1 MRNRFLVI
9 ILLLTLSVIALA
21 QDGFLYTY
29 YPSGK
34 VDGVIFF
41 ASDVLEGTSYWYYEN
56 SNLKAEKTYY
66 NGKLI
71 GVSREFYE
79 TGLMKLEISIK
90 DGVRD
95 GLTKSYYNNGGL
107 KEARTYENGRLLKVV
122 EVGYDSLYVA
132 PVDAYQYG
140 NTQNRIQKNHDLFIC
155 EGADIC
161 PKPVG
166 GMSEVLL
173 HLEYPEHAKL
183 YGLEGYV
190 TLVARVNAEGKVIEV
205 NILRGLGLGCD
216 EAAIEAVK
224 ASKFLPGQID
234 ETAVESNVLFK
245 IPFILSN
252 DLQYYYSSPSEEYST
267 SSDVKSDSLS
277 DRTKTVKKIRKVFK
291 NFSCDI
297 EQCARPREGI
307 KSIID
312 NFEMPA
318 IVKRERIEGAVIV
331 ETDVDEYGIVL
342 DTKVISGIGY
352 GCNDAIEMA
361 ILRTQFEPG
370 ISDGKPSPCKVRITV
385 PIIHEKIEE
394 ESN

>member
-1 MRNRFLVI
+1 MLNKFSVI
-9 ILLLTLSVIALA
+9 ILLLLSVITQA

-56 SNLKAEKTYY
+56 SNIKAQKSYD
-66 NGKLI
+66 NGKLV

-79 TGLMKLEISIK
+79 TGLIKLEISIK
-90 DGVRD
+90 NGVRD
-95 GLTKSYYNNGGL
+95 GHTKSYYDNGGL
-107 KEARTYENGRLLKVV
+107 KEARTYEYGRLLKVV
-122 EVGYDSLYVA
+122 KIGYDSLYIA
-132 PVDAYQYG
+132 PIEAYQYG

-166 GMSEVLL
+166 GMSEILS

-190 TLVARVNAEGKVIEV
+190 TLVARVSAEGRVIEV
-205 NILRGLGLGCD
+205 NILSGLGLGCD

-224 ASKFLPGQID
+224 TSIFLPGQINNA
-234 ETAVESNVLFK
+234 AVESNVLFK
-245 IPFILSN
+245 IPFLLSS
-252 DLQYYYSSPSEEYST
+252 DLQYYYSSPSEEYLSN
-267 SSDVKSDSLS
+267 SDEKTDSLQN
-277 DRTKTVKKIRKVFK
+277 TAKPIKKIRKVFK

-297 EQCARPREGI
+297 EQCARPKEGI
-307 KSIID
+307 KSIIE

-318 IVKRERIEGAVIV
+318 IVKRERIEGAVVV
-331 ETDVDEYGIVL
+331 ETDVDEFGFVI

-352 GCNDAIEMA
+352 GCNDAVEMA

-370 ISDGKPSPCKVRITV
+370 ISNGKPSPCKVRITV
-385 PIIHEKIEE
+385 PIFHEQVEDVE
-394 ESN
+394 D

>member
-1 MRNRFLVI
+1 MQNRFLVI
-9 ILLLTLSVIALA
+9 ILLLSVITTA

-41 ASDVLEGTSYWYYEN
+41 ANDVLEGTSYWYYEN
-56 SNLKAEKTYY
+56 SNLKAEKTYD
-66 NGKLI
+66 NGKLVS
-71 GVSREFYE
+71 VSREFYA
-79 TGLMKLEISIK
+79 TGLIKLEISIK
-90 DGVRD
+90 NGVRD
-95 GLTKSYYNNGGL
+95 GLTKSYYDNGGL

-122 EVGYDSLYVA
+122 QVDYDSLYIA

-166 GMSEVLL
+166 GMSEVLS

-205 NILRGLGLGCD
+205 NILSGLGLGCD

-224 ASKFLPGQID
+224 ASIFLPGQIND
-234 ETAVESNVLFK
+234 TAVESNVLFK
-245 IPFILSN
+245 IPFLLSS
-252 DLQYYYSSPSEEYST
+252 DLQYYYSSPSEEYSL
-267 SSDVKSDSLS
+267 SSDENTDSLTNT
-277 DRTKTVKKIRKVFK
+277 TKPVKKVRKVFK

-297 EQCARPREGI
+297 EQCARPKEGI

-318 IVKRERIEGAVIV
+318 IVKRERIEGAVVV
-331 ETDVDEYGIVL
+331 ETDVDEFGIVI
-342 DTKVISGIGY
+342 DTKVLSGIGY

-385 PIIHEKIEE
+385 PILHEQNADEE
-394 ESN
+394 N